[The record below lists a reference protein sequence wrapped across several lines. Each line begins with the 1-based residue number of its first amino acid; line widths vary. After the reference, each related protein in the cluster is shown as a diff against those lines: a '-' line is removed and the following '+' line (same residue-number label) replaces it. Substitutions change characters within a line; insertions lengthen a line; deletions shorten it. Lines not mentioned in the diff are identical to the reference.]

1 MIGDY
6 DFTSRTIGSL
16 FGPIDVVTT
25 RQLFF

>member
-16 FGPIDVVTT
+16 FGSADIVTT